1 MGIVREG
8 IGLRVL
14 FALASLG
21 FLGVVLAVYVLFSGI
36 VTVAASS
43 GHSAPVEWILTV
55 GMKRSVEHHARA
67 IEPPPLDEPA
77 LIHRGMR
84 FFETDCVPCHGAPG
98 VRRDDANDHL
108 VPIPPELSKVVGEWR
123 PRELF
128 WIVKHGVK
136 ATGMPAWGLTHRDD
150 EIWSAVAFMRVLA
163 GMPPEQYRSMTRVPR
178 AEREIGAIGL
188 GRFVALAGP
197 AVKHSATCARCHGLA
212 GVGHATGAFPRIDGQ
227 DAAYL
232 REALRKYASGERPS
246 GVMGSLIR
254 GLSEE
259 ELAAVVEH
267 YAGAERHDT
276 FETKGLDEVA
286 LQLGRSLAERGAPQQ
301 GVPPCADCHGA
312 DGVRG
317 KPMVPYLAGQ
327 YADYTALQLSLWREG
342 VRGGDGA
349 AAPMAEIARRLDERQ
364 IDAAALYY
372 SQLGNRPP

>member
-1 MGIVREG
+1 MGLVREG

-14 FALASLG
+14 LAVASLG
-21 FLGVVLAVYVLFSGI
+21 FLGAVLGVYVLYAGI
-36 VTVAASS
+36 VTVAATS
-43 GHSAPVEWILTV
+43 GHSALVEWILAV
-55 GMKRSVEHHARA
+55 AMQRSVERHARE

-128 WIVKHGVK
+128 WIVKHGIK
-136 ATGMPAWGLTHRDD
+136 ATGMPAWGPTHRDD
-150 EIWSAVAFMRVLA
+150 EIWSVVAFMRALA
-163 GMPPEQYRSMTRVPR
+163 GMQAEQYRAMTRVPR
-178 AEREIGAIGL
+178 AGREADAIGL

-197 AVKHSATCARCHGLA
+197 AVKHSAACARCHGVD
-212 GVGHATGAFPRIDGQ
+212 GTGHASGAFPRIDGL

-232 REALRKYASGERPS
+232 RDALRSYASGERPS
-246 GVMGSLIR
+246 GIMGSLVR

-259 ELAAVVEH
+259 ELAAVADH
-267 YAGAERHDT
+267 YAGAGRRSAPI
-276 FETKGLDEVA
+276 GAGADEAA
-286 LQLGRSLAERGAPQQ
+286 LQLGRGLAEHGAPQQ
-301 GVPPCADCHGA
+301 GAPPCADCHGA
-312 DGVRG
+312 DGIRG

-327 YADYTALQLSLWREG
+327 YADYIALQLTLWRKG
-342 VRGGDGA
+342 VRGSDGA

-364 IDAAALYY
+364 IAAVARYY
-372 SQLGNRPP
+372 AQLGGPPP

>member
-1 MGIVREG
+1 
-8 IGLRVL
+8 
-14 FALASLG
+14 
-21 FLGVVLAVYVLFSGI
+21 
-36 VTVAASS
+36 
-43 GHSAPVEWILTV
+43 
-55 GMKRSVEHHARA
+55 MKRSVERHARA

-108 VPIPPELSKVVGEWR
+108 VPLPPELSRIVDEWR

-128 WIVKHGVK
+128 WIVKHGIK
-136 ATGMPAWGLTHRDD
+136 ATGMPAWGPTHRDD
-150 EIWSAVAFMRVLA
+150 EIWSVVAFMRALA
-163 GMPPEQYRSMTRVPR
+163 GMRPEQYRTMTRVPR
-178 AEREIGAIGL
+178 AERAIGAIGL
-188 GRFVALAGP
+188 GRSVALAGP
-197 AVKHSATCARCHGLA
+197 AVKHSAACARCHGLD

-232 REALRKYASGERPS
+232 REALRSYASGERPS
-246 GVMGSLIR
+246 GIMGSLIR

-267 YAGAERHDT
+267 YAGAGRRDAPT
-276 FETKGLDEVA
+276 AAGVDEAA
-286 LQLGRSLAERGAPQQ
+286 LELGRSLAERGAPQQ
-301 GVPPCADCHGA
+301 GVPPCADCHGI

-327 YADYTALQLSLWREG
+327 YADYTELQLLLWREG
-342 VRGGDGA
+342 VRGADSA

-364 IDAAALYY
+364 IAAVALYY
-372 SQLGNRPP
+372 ALLGRKPP